1 MAQENIT
8 INLPVSGEIALMR
21 SFIPH
26 KVARAINS
34 TFLGKQ
40 KVDLKK
46 IKAANDNGDQP
57 KADDVLAEM
66 ELTGDDLALLSD
78 KLVNGLVIQLGEHY
92 AATES
97 LTNYL
102 DELPEAD
109 FKLLSEKANAIYSNY
124 QETTS
129 PKS

>member
-1 MAQENIT
+1 MAQENISIT
-8 INLPVSGEIALMR
+8 LPVSGSIAIMR

-46 IKAANDNGDQP
+46 IKASKDSGGQP
-57 KADDVLAEM
+57 QTDDILAEM

-78 KLVNGLVIQLGEHY
+78 QLVSGLVIQIGEHY
-92 AATES
+92 AASES
-97 LTNYL
+97 LDNYL

-109 FKLLSEKANAIYSNY
+109 FKLLSEKANAIYSDY
-124 QETTS
+124 QDNNS

>member
-8 INLPVSGEIALMR
+8 INLPVSGEIAIMR

-34 TFLGKQ
+34 TFIGKQ

-66 ELTGDDLALLSD
+66 VLTGDDLALLSD

-109 FKLLSEKANAIYSNY
+109 FKLLSGKANAIYSDY